1 MLRRLAIIGTLLAG
15 VLSASP
21 IQITLNLS
29 SGLFDSGVTTPGVD
43 TGTGFVTS
51 GAACAGGGCL
61 TVTPLLPN
69 LNGATFAFTVPS
81 GSPTGAG
88 SVLTGTLT
96 QAQRISGLAFT
107 GQSAFNQNA
116 SITENISASGV
127 VGFTVPLTGTMV
139 LNWSG
144 NSAAQARSATGTI
157 TLSGD
162 LVASVPEPSTVSML
176 LAAAGLLIGM
186 RLRLARGQA

>member
-1 MLRRLAIIGTLLAG
+1 MLRRLAIIGALLAG

-29 SGLFDSGVTTPGVD
+29 SGAFDNGGTTSGID

-51 GAACAGGGCL
+51 GAACSGAGCL
-61 TVTPLLPN
+61 TVASLLPN

-81 GSPTGAG
+81 GSATGAG
-88 SVLTGTLT
+88 SVLSGTLT
-96 QAQRISGLAFT
+96 QAQRISGMAFN
-107 GQSAFNQNA
+107 GQSAFSSSA
-116 SITENISASGV
+116 SITENISSSGV
-127 VGFTVPLTGTMV
+127 VGFTVPLAGTMV
-139 LNWSG
+139 LNWNG
-144 NSAAQARSATGTI
+144 NSTVQARGATGTI
-157 TLSGD
+157 TLFGD